1 MTSPIANLPAAAP
14 DFAAVFGKTPGLYL
28 VLDLKFDI
36 VAATDA
42 FCRATM
48 TERDDIVGRQ
58 LFEVFPDNP
67 SDSAADGVQRMRT
80 SLLKVL
86 KTREPDNMG
95 IQKHDIERRGI
106 GGFEERIWSA
116 QTIPVLGA
124 DGYVKSIILSIED
137 LTEVVNLRGGFNARS
152 EGLLDRQR
160 ILSQLIQAK
169 RELAAERESSARL
182 RETLGRQNRN

>member
-1 MTSPIANLPAAAP
+1 MPAAIEAP
-14 DFAAVFGKTPGLYL
+14 DFAAVFDRTPGLYL
-28 VLDLKFDI
+28 VLDPKFDI
-36 VAATDA
+36 IAANAA

-48 TERDDIVGRQ
+48 TTRDDIVGRQ

-67 SDSAADGVQRMRT
+67 ADSAADGVQRMRT

-86 KTREPDNMG
+86 KTREPDSLG

-124 DGYVKSIILSIED
+124 DGYVKSIIVSIED
-137 LTEVVNLRGGFNARS
+137 LTEVVNLPGGFSAKR
-152 EGLLDRQR
+152 EGLQERQR
-160 ILSQLIQAK
+160 ILTQLFQAR
-169 RELAAERESSARL
+169 RELAAEREANARL